1 MKLVK
6 VDAIKERRVP
16 NQKLQSLI
24 KEFVNSD
31 AQTMQ
36 VIFEKDEYSGAH
48 SCYNAFRK
56 AIKTSD
62 YAMIRVATK
71 CGNVY
76 LIKDY
81 DE

>member
-6 VDAIKERRVP
+6 VDAIRDRRVP
-16 NQKLQSLI
+16 NQMLQSLI
-24 KEFVNSD
+24 KEFVNGD

-36 VIFEKDEYSGAH
+36 VVFEKDEYSDAH

-56 AIKTSD
+56 AIKISG
-62 YAMIRVATK
+62 YARIRVATK

-81 DE
+81 NE

>member
-6 VDAIKERRVP
+6 VDPIRERRIP

-24 KEFVNSD
+24 KEFVRSD
-31 AQTMQ
+31 AKTMQ
-36 VIFEKDEYSGAH
+36 VVFEKDEYVDAH

-56 AIKTSD
+56 AIQTSG
-62 YAMIRVATK
+62 YARIRVATK
-71 CGNVY
+71 YGNVY

-81 DE
+81 DK